1 VLTPVNLTI
10 TGQGVAQYLL
20 GLVRSRWAL
29 LLAGAGL
36 GALTGG
42 AYGLLA
48 APVYRSEAVLA
59 ATATEVGPG
68 ALASVVSKLGPI
80 ASLAGLGA
88 PSSTT
93 SQEAIAVLTSYGFTA
108 DFIRAHD
115 LLPVLFPGEW
125 HDGSRDRPKD
135 GEGRWP
141 TVADGVKVFDE
152 KVRKVVVDDAAEIV
166 RLRIEWTDR
175 VLAAQWANDLV
186 ATINSVMR
194 ERARTEATRN
204 IEYLAAEIE
213 RTDSVALQQ
222 ALYQILEQQAKRKM
236 LAAAQRNFAFRV
248 LDAAQVREAG
258 DFERPKRMLVVVVA
272 ATSGLFLA
280 AVIALL
286 MEVVREGRRPSAT

>member
-1 VLTPVNLTI
+1 M
-10 TGQGVAQYLL
+10 
-20 GLVRSRWAL
+20 
-29 LLAGAGL
+29 
-36 GALTGG
+36 
-42 AYGLLA
+42 
-48 APVYRSEAVLA
+48 
-59 ATATEVGPG
+59 
-68 ALASVVSKLGPI
+68 
-80 ASLAGLGA
+80 
-88 PSSTT
+88 
-93 SQEAIAVLTSYGFTA
+93 
-108 DFIRAHD
+108 
-115 LLPVLFPGEW
+115 
-125 HDGSRDRPKD
+125 
-135 GEGRWP
+135 
-141 TVADGVKVFDE
+141 
-152 KVRKVVVDDAAEIV
+152 
-166 RLRIEWTDR
+166 
-175 VLAAQWANDLV
+175 LAAQWANDLV